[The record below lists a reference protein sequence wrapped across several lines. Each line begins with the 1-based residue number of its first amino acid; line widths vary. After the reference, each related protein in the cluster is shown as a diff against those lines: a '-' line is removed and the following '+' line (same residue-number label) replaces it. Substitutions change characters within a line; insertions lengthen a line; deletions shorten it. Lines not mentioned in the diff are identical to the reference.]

1 MKTWAIIEDTFR
13 ECLGKK
19 ILVGFFGLSTLL
31 ILALTFL
38 FNVDIAGSQAA
49 ISFLFDKGAKDL
61 ELSKLQEVFLQLEGS
76 FAVVLLTAGL
86 FLSIFATADLVPS
99 ILQKGRIDLY
109 LARPVSRPQFLLG
122 KFLGSLTMV
131 SVNIVYAIVGI
142 WLVIGIK
149 IGLWNPRFLFA
160 SLAII
165 VMFAVYYAI
174 MLLVG
179 VLTQSA
185 AITVMVT
192 YVIIVIN
199 PLLYKK
205 DTFLLLTDNKI
216 LKFTVDLIYQISPR
230 YSQMIG
236 IINKLVQGKP
246 VESWV
251 PVLANLLIGL
261 VVFSL
266 TVQIFSRKDY

>member
-1 MKTWAIIEDTFR
+1 
-13 ECLGKK
+13 
-19 ILVGFFGLSTLL
+19 
-31 ILALTFL
+31 
-38 FNVDIAGSQAA
+38 
-49 ISFLFDKGAKDL
+49 
-61 ELSKLQEVFLQLEGS
+61 
-76 FAVVLLTAGL
+76 
-86 FLSIFATADLVPS
+86 
-99 ILQKGRIDLY
+99 
-109 LARPVSRPQFLLG
+109 
-122 KFLGSLTMV
+122 
-131 SVNIVYAIVGI
+131 VGI